1 MAIHIE
7 NTTII
12 DGITEDQ
19 LGSIAKVLELLELG
33 NQLIV
38 NKNGKKM
45 LLKLVE
51 INTEVKNEDTN
62 KGQ

>member
-1 MAIHIE
+1 MTIHIE

-19 LGSIAKVLELLELG
+19 LGSIAKVLDLLELG
-33 NQLIV
+33 NQLTV

-45 LLKLVE
+45 ALRLVE
-51 INTEVKNEDTN
+51 INPEVKNEDTN
-62 KGQ
+62 